1 MIITPDHLQ
10 LRDSV
15 RSFVEK
21 EINPHIEKWEA
32 DERFPAHELFKKMGA
47 LGFLGIHKPEE
58 YGGLG
63 LDYSFNVVFAEEMGA
78 CLNGAI
84 PMAVGVQTDMCTPAL
99 AKFGSKELCNEFLR
113 PAISGE
119 MVGCIG
125 VSETDA
131 GSDVAGLKTSAKSD
145 GGDYVINGSKM
156 WITNGAQAD
165 FMCLLANTSDGP
177 AHKNKSLI
185 IVPMKTKGISVST
198 PFEKIG
204 MRASDTVQVFFD
216 NVRIPKR
223 NLIGK
228 ENEGFTMQ
236 MLQFVEERLYAAG
249 SAIKKM
255 ELCIQKT
262 IDYTRQRTA
271 FGQSIL
277 DNQTVHFRLAEL
289 QTEIESLRAL
299 TYRSTAL
306 YVDGKQ
312 EEATTL
318 ASMAKL
324 KAGRLLRE
332 VSDGCLQYWGGMGFM
347 WENEVAR
354 SYRDGRVLSIGA
366 GADEVM
372 LGIIAKAMGTLPQK
386 NKQVR

>member
-1 MIITPDHLQ
+1 
-10 LRDSV
+10 
-15 RSFVEK
+15 
-21 EINPHIEKWEA
+21 
-32 DERFPAHELFKKMGA
+32 
-47 LGFLGIHKPEE
+47 
-58 YGGLG
+58 
-63 LDYSFNVVFAEEMGA
+63 
-78 CLNGAI
+78 
-84 PMAVGVQTDMCTPAL
+84 VQTDMCTPAL